1 MPTEDRFGPEVS
13 DVIVDYDAAT
23 LARRD
28 VRKDVALAALDKSPS
43 IARRLARAL
52 STTPDGLV
60 RRDEVDGILIRSHL
74 ELQRLHEE
82 FRIGPMMRD
91 MLKPLLDVVREAT
104 GRKKLRVVDLGCGM
118 GFIVRWLAANGD
130 IGADRGDVELVGADY
145 NLALL
150 EGAKRLA
157 DEEALPVKFVAA
169 NAFELDDAPA
179 DIVMSTGVLHHFRGR
194 GLDELFANH
203 ERSSTVAFL
212 HADIR
217 PSVFSPP
224 GSWVFHQAR
233 MREPLAKFDG
243 YWSAVRAHDA
253 QTLRKAVA
261 TSAPSFALGMVDAKI
276 TSLLAIL
283 RIFQV
288 AVAVRRPHVDAL
300 VQSYKHLGRRFE
312 VVA

>member
-1 MPTEDRFGPEVS
+1 VADRFGPEVS
-13 DVIVDYDAAT
+13 DVIVDYDPST
-23 LARRD
+23 LTRRD
-28 VRKDVALAALDKSPS
+28 VRQADAIAALGKSPRA
-43 IARRLARAL
+43 ARNLARAIA
-52 STTPDGLV
+52 TTGDGHV
-60 RRDEVDGILIRSHL
+60 DRAHVDGILIRSHL

-82 FRIGPMMRD
+82 FRIAPMMRD
-91 MLKPLLDVVREAT
+91 LLRPLIDVAREAT
-104 GRKKLRVVDLGCGM
+104 GRKRIRIVDLGCGM
-118 GFIVRWLAANGD
+118 GFIVRWLAANGEL
-130 IGADRGDVELVGADY
+130 GARRGDIELIGADY

-150 EGAKRLA
+150 EAAKRLA
-157 DEEALPVKFVAA
+157 HEESLPVRFVAA

-179 DIVMSTGVLHHFRGR
+179 DIVMSTGVLHHFRGA
-194 GLDELFANH
+194 GLDDLFANH
-203 ERSSTVAFL
+203 ERSSAVAFL

-217 PSVFSPP
+217 PSIFSPS

-253 QTLRKAVA
+253 KTIRKSVA
-261 TSAPSFALGMVDAKI
+261 TSAPSFALGMIDAR
-276 TSLLAIL
+276 TTLFSLL

-300 VQSYKHLGRRFE
+300 ASSFRHLGKRLE

>member
-1 MPTEDRFGPEVS
+1 MADRFGPEVS
-13 DVIVDYDAAT
+13 DVIVDYDPST

-28 VRKDVALAALDKSPS
+28 VRKAAALAALEQSPPA
-43 IARRLARAL
+43 ARRLARTL
-52 STTPDGLV
+52 RSTTDGHV
-60 RRDEVDGILIRSHL
+60 DRAQVDGILIRSHL

-82 FRIGPMMRD
+82 FRVAPMMRD
-91 MLKPLLDVVREAT
+91 LLRPLIDVAREAT
-104 GRKKLRVVDLGCGM
+104 GKKRIRIVDLGCGM

-130 IGADRGDVELVGADY
+130 LGAERGDIDLLGADY

-150 EGAKRLA
+150 EAAKRLA
-157 DEEALPVKFVAA
+157 QEEKLPVRFVAA

-179 DIVMSTGVLHHFRGR
+179 DIVMSTGVLHHFRGP

-203 ERSSTVAFL
+203 ERSSAVAFL

-217 PSVFSPP
+217 PSIFSPP

-253 QTLRKAVA
+253 NTLRSSVA
-261 TSAPSFALGMVDAKI
+261 TSAPSFALGMIDAR
-276 TSLLAIL
+276 TTLFSLL

-288 AVAVRRPHVDAL
+288 AVAVRRPHIGAL
-300 VQSYKHLGRRFE
+300 ASSFRHLGRRLE

>member
-1 MPTEDRFGPEVS
+1 VDRFGPEVS
-13 DVIVDYDAAT
+13 DVIVDYDAST

-28 VRKDVALAALDKSPS
+28 VRKDSALAALEKSPAV
-43 IARRLARAL
+43 ARRLARTL
-52 STTPDGLV
+52 TTTPDGLV

-82 FRIGPMMRD
+82 FRIGPMIRD
-91 MLKPLLDVVREAT
+91 MLKPLIDVAREAT
-104 GRKKLRVVDLGCGM
+104 GRKKIRIVDLGCGM
-118 GFIVRWLAANGD
+118 GFIVRWLAASGE
-130 IGADRGDVELVGADY
+130 IGAERGDVELVGADY

-157 DEEALPVKFVAA
+157 EEESLPVRFVAA

-179 DIVMSTGVLHHFRGR
+179 DIVMSTGVLHHFRGA

-203 ERSSTVAFL
+203 ERSSAVAFL

-217 PSVFSPP
+217 PSIFSPP

-253 QTLRKAVA
+253 KTLRKAVA

-283 RIFQV
+283 RIFQI

-300 VQSYKHLGRRFE
+300 AQSYKHLGRRFE

>member
-1 MPTEDRFGPEVS
+1 VDDRFGPEVS
-13 DVIVDYDAAT
+13 DVIIDYDAAT

-28 VRKDVALAALDKSPS
+28 VRKDTALAALAKSPS
-43 IARRLARAL
+43 IAKRLARSL
-52 STTPDGLV
+52 STTNDGHVV
-60 RRDEVDGILIRSHL
+60 RSEVDGILIRSHL

-82 FRIGPMMRD
+82 FRIGPMIRD
-91 MLKPLLDVVREAT
+91 LLRPLLDVAREAT
-104 GRKKLRVVDLGCGM
+104 GRKSIRIVDLGCGM
-118 GFIVRWLAANGD
+118 GFIVRWLAANGEL
-130 IGADRGDVELVGADY
+130 GADRGDVELIGADY

-150 EGAKRLA
+150 DAAKHLA
-157 DEEALPVKFVAA
+157 QEEKLPVRFVAA

-179 DIVMSTGVLHHFRGR
+179 DIVMSTGVLHHFRGAS
-194 GLDELFANH
+194 LDELFANH
-203 ERSSTVAFL
+203 ERSSAVAFL

-217 PSVFSPP
+217 PSIFAPP

-253 QTLRKAVA
+253 KTLRKAVA
-261 TSAPSFALGMVDAKI
+261 TGAPSFALGMVDARTTLI
-276 TSLLAIL
+276 ALL

-288 AVAVRRPHVDAL
+288 AIAVRRPHVDAL
-300 VQSYKHLGRRFE
+300 ANSYRHLGRRFE